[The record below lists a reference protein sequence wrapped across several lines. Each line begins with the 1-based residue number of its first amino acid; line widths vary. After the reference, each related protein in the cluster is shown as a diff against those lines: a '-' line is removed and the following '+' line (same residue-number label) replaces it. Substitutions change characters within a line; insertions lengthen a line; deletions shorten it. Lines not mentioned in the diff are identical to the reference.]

1 MSHLTPSGQQ
11 SPFDSIQLPGEL
23 WSARD
28 LMPILGYDKWQ
39 NFEDAIDR
47 AKASI
52 EAQKIPLSSHVTDAS
67 KLVDRPQGGSI
78 QRGDFHLSR
87 FACYL
92 IAMNGD
98 PRKPEIAAAQA
109 YFAIKTREA
118 EVATTE
124 SDDEVIHRALTI
136 TAKRVEAL
144 TAKVAELEPKAEFF
158 DNLMDANGLYSME
171 ATAKSL
177 GYGRNVLYRDLR
189 RLGILQGNN
198 LPYQRH
204 AHHFKVIPG
213 TYTNRKTGELV
224 PTATTWVRPS
234 GLDYLRRK
242 LAEAVEAV
250 QLSIGADA

>member
-1 MSHLTPSGQQ
+1 
-11 SPFDSIQLPGEL
+11 
-23 WSARD
+23 
-28 LMPILGYDKWQ
+28 
-39 NFEDAIDR
+39 
-47 AKASI
+47 
-52 EAQKIPLSSHVTDAS
+52 
-67 KLVDRPQGGSI
+67 
-78 QRGDFHLSR
+78 
-87 FACYL
+87 
-92 IAMNGD
+92 MNGD